1 MNRWFD
7 NLPVIGNKIPGKITL
22 SFLMLVYA
30 IILFVVI
37 RSHDRYICFIAMF
50 FSFIGDIAL
59 NHNPDHSKQTN
70 RDFIIGGVSF
80 IVAHVFYC
88 IAYNSKIT
96 ISGYEV
102 FNPGTEFA
110 IMILLFVTAMMII
123 WNISKKNNFINK
135 LFYFGLAYL
144 WITGINYI
152 TIFSYSYSVK
162 GIQSIAA
169 FGGLM
174 FLASDIIIG
183 MEKFFGLKSKTAR
196 ELVWWLYPIGQLIL
210 ITMA

>member
-7 NLPVIGNKIPGKITL
+7 NLPVIGKKVPGKITL

-30 IILFVVI
+30 IVLFVVI
-37 RSHDRYICFIAMF
+37 KSKDRAICVLAMI
-50 FSFIGDIAL
+50 FSFVGDVSL

-70 RDFIIGGVSF
+70 KDFIVGGISF

-88 IAYNSKIT
+88 VAYNTKIKVL
-96 ISGYEV
+96 GYTV
-102 FNPGTEFA
+102 FNPGAKFA
-110 IMILLFVTAMMII
+110 LIILLLITIMVIL
-123 WNISKKNNFINK
+123 WNLTKEIYFTNK
-135 LFYFGLAYL
+135 LFNFGLLYL
-144 WITGINYI
+144 WMTGINYI

-169 FGGLM
+169 IGGLM

-183 MEKFFGLKSKTAR
+183 LEKFFKLKSKLAR
-196 ELVWWLYPIGQLIL
+196 ELVWWLYPLGQIIL